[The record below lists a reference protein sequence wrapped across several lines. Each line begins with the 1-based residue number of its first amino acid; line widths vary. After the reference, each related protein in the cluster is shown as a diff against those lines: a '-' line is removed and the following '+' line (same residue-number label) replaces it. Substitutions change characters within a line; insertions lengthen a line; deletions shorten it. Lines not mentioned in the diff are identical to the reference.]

1 MKHLGTKTI
10 ETRRLVLRKFTLSD
24 AEPMY
29 RNWASDPEVT
39 RYLLWPAHESEE
51 ETKGILKG
59 WIAAYDKPEKYEWCI
74 ELKEIGEAI
83 GSIGVVMVNEKV
95 QSMEV
100 AYCLSCDYWHKGIMS
115 EALSAVVEYLTNEVG
130 ARRIQARC
138 DTRNPYSAKVM
149 EKCGLKYE
157 GTAIQAEWNNS
168 GAGNVAGY
176 GLVVGPV
183 VAEEPEETLEPEI
196 EEEEPKV
203 IKTGRKN
210 EISDETIEYVGIL
223 AKLEL
228 NEEEKEHAKKD
239 MEEMLNYIDKLNE
252 LDTTGVEPMSHV
264 FPVNN
269 VFRED
274 VVKKTVDLK
283 CQRQLEINQ
292 IAQRTF
298 CAAGKENVRIKSR
311 SRNGDLYEYYE
322 FDCRGTRQ
330 KNKSKRNLSRGSC
343 YGGA

>member
-59 WIAAYDKPEKYEWCI
+59 WIAAYEKPGKYEWCI

-100 AYCLSCDYWHKGIMS
+100 GYCLSCDYWHKGIMS

-168 GAGNVAGY
+168 GAGDVACY
-176 GLVVGPV
+176 GLVV
-183 VAEEPEETLEPEI
+183 
-196 EEEEPKV
+196 
-203 IKTGRKN
+203 
-210 EISDETIEYVGIL
+210 
-223 AKLEL
+223 
-228 NEEEKEHAKKD
+228 
-239 MEEMLNYIDKLNE
+239 
-252 LDTTGVEPMSHV
+252 
-264 FPVNN
+264 
-269 VFRED
+269 
-274 VVKKTVDLK
+274 
-283 CQRQLEINQ
+283 
-292 IAQRTF
+292 
-298 CAAGKENVRIKSR
+298 
-311 SRNGDLYEYYE
+311 
-322 FDCRGTRQ
+322 
-330 KNKSKRNLSRGSC
+330 
-343 YGGA
+343 

>member
-10 ETRRLVLRKFTLSD
+10 ETRRLVLRRFTLSD

-59 WIAAYDKPEKYEWCI
+59 WIAAYEKPEKYEWCI

-83 GSIGVVMVNEKV
+83 GSIGVVAVNEKV

-100 AYCLSCDYWHKGIMS
+100 GYCLSCDYWNKGIMS
-115 EALSAVVEYLTNEVG
+115 EALEAVVEYLTNEVG
-130 ARRIQARC
+130 ARRIAARC

-168 GAGNVAGY
+168 GAGDVAYY

-183 VAEEPEETLEPEI
+183 IVEELEEAEEPGI
-196 EEEEPKV
+196 EEEEEIPAV
-203 IKTGRKN
+203 KTGRKN

-223 AKLEL
+223 AKLGL

-274 VVKKTVDLK
+274 VVT
-283 CQRQLEINQ
+283 
-292 IAQRTF
+292 
-298 CAAGKENVRIKSR
+298 
-311 SRNGDLYEYYE
+311 NGDGSKETLSNAPA
-322 FDCRGTRQ
+322 Q
-330 KNKSKRNLSRGSC
+330 KD
-343 YGGA
+343 GGFKVPKTIGD

>member
-100 AYCLSCDYWHKGIMS
+100 GYCLSCDYWHKGIMS

-168 GAGNVAGY
+168 GAGNVACY

-252 LDTTGVEPMSHV
+252 LALM
-264 FPVNN
+264 
-269 VFRED
+269 
-274 VVKKTVDLK
+274 
-283 CQRQLEINQ
+283 
-292 IAQRTF
+292 
-298 CAAGKENVRIKSR
+298 
-311 SRNGDLYEYYE
+311 
-322 FDCRGTRQ
+322 
-330 KNKSKRNLSRGSC
+330 KRNCFRRQRH
-343 YGGA
+343 AF

>member
-1 MKHLGTKTI
+1 VKHLGTKTI
-10 ETRRLVLRKFTLSD
+10 ETRRLVLRRFTLSD

-59 WIAAYDKPEKYEWCI
+59 WIAAYDKTEKYEWCI

-83 GSIGVVMVNEKV
+83 GSIGVVAVNEKV

-100 AYCLSCDYWHKGIMS
+100 GYCLSCDYWNKGIMS
-115 EALSAVVEYLTNEVG
+115 EALEAVVEYLTNEVG
-130 ARRIQARC
+130 ARRIAARC

-168 GAGNVAGY
+168 GAGDVAYY

-183 VAEEPEETLEPEI
+183 IVEETEEAEEPGI
-196 EEEEPKV
+196 EEEEEIPAV
-203 IKTGRKN
+203 KTGRKN

-223 AKLEL
+223 AKLGR
-228 NEEEKEHAKKD
+228 KRA
-239 MEEMLNYIDKLNE
+239 
-252 LDTTGVEPMSHV
+252 
-264 FPVNN
+264 
-269 VFRED
+269 
-274 VVKKTVDLK
+274 
-283 CQRQLEINQ
+283 CQERYGRNAQL
-292 IAQRTF
+292 
-298 CAAGKENVRIKSR
+298 
-311 SRNGDLYEYYE
+311 Y
-322 FDCRGTRQ
+322 
-330 KNKSKRNLSRGSC
+330 
-343 YGGA
+343 

>member
-59 WIAAYDKPEKYEWCI
+59 WIAAYEKPEKYEWCI

-100 AYCLSCDYWHKGIMS
+100 GYCLSCDYWHKGIMS

-157 GTAIQAEWNNS
+157 GTAI
-168 GAGNVAGY
+168 
-176 GLVVGPV
+176 LVVGPV
-183 VAEEPEETLEPEI
+183 VVEEPEETLEPEI

-274 VVKKTVDLK
+274 VVT
-283 CQRQLEINQ
+283 
-292 IAQRTF
+292 
-298 CAAGKENVRIKSR
+298 
-311 SRNGDLYEYYE
+311 NGDGSKETLSNAPA
-322 FDCRGTRQ
+322 Q
-330 KNKSKRNLSRGSC
+330 KD
-343 YGGA
+343 GGFKVPKTIGD

>member
-10 ETRRLVLRKFTLSD
+10 ETRRLVLRRFTLSD

-59 WIAAYDKPEKYEWCI
+59 WIAAYDKTEKYEWCI

-83 GSIGVVMVNEKV
+83 GSIGVVAVNEKV

-100 AYCLSCDYWHKGIMS
+100 GYCLSCDYWNKGIMS
-115 EALSAVVEYLTNEVG
+115 EALEAVVEYLTNEVG
-130 ARRIQARC
+130 ARRIAARC

-149 EKCGLKYE
+149 EKCGFKYE

-168 GAGNVAGY
+168 GAGDVAYY

-183 VAEEPEETLEPEI
+183 IVEEPEEAEEPGI
-196 EEEEPKV
+196 EEEEEIPAV
-203 IKTGRKN
+203 KTGRKN

-264 FPVNN
+264 VPGKQCIPG
-269 VFRED
+269 RCSD
-274 VVKKTVDLK
+274 KRRRQ
-283 CQRQLEINQ
+283 QRDAFEC
-292 IAQRTF
+292 T
-298 CAAGKENVRIKSR
+298 
-311 SRNGDLYEYYE
+311 
-322 FDCRGTRQ
+322 GTER
-330 KNKSKRNLSRGSC
+330 RWI
-343 YGGA
+343 

>member
-1 MKHLGTKTI
+1 MKKENSRETFGNKTI

-59 WIAAYDKPEKYEWCI
+59 WIAAYEKPGKYEWCI

-100 AYCLSCDYWHKGIMS
+100 GYCLSCDYWHKGIMS

-149 EKCGLKYE
+149 EKCG
-157 GTAIQAEWNNS
+157 
-168 GAGNVAGY
+168 
-176 GLVVGPV
+176 
-183 VAEEPEETLEPEI
+183 
-196 EEEEPKV
+196 
-203 IKTGRKN
+203 
-210 EISDETIEYVGIL
+210 
-223 AKLEL
+223 
-228 NEEEKEHAKKD
+228 
-239 MEEMLNYIDKLNE
+239 
-252 LDTTGVEPMSHV
+252 
-264 FPVNN
+264 
-269 VFRED
+269 
-274 VVKKTVDLK
+274 
-283 CQRQLEINQ
+283 
-292 IAQRTF
+292 
-298 CAAGKENVRIKSR
+298 
-311 SRNGDLYEYYE
+311 
-322 FDCRGTRQ
+322 
-330 KNKSKRNLSRGSC
+330 
-343 YGGA
+343 

>member
-100 AYCLSCDYWHKGIMS
+100 GYCLSCDYWHKGIMS

-157 GTAIQAEWNNS
+157 GTAIQA
-168 GAGNVAGY
+168 AGKIHSDFERGFIRAEIVSYDDLIACGTHAAAREK
-176 GLVVGPV
+176 GLVRLEGKDYV
-183 VAEEPEETLEPEI
+183 VQDGDI
-196 EEEEPKV
+196 
-203 IKTGRKN
+203 I
-210 EISDETIEYVGIL
+210 
-223 AKLEL
+223 
-228 NEEEKEHAKKD
+228 
-239 MEEMLNYIDKLNE
+239 
-252 LDTTGVEPMSHV
+252 
-264 FPVNN
+264 
-269 VFRED
+269 VFR
-274 VVKKTVDLK
+274 
-283 CQRQLEINQ
+283 
-292 IAQRTF
+292 F
-298 CAAGKENVRIKSR
+298 NV
-311 SRNGDLYEYYE
+311 
-322 FDCRGTRQ
+322 
-330 KNKSKRNLSRGSC
+330 
-343 YGGA
+343 

>member
-59 WIAAYDKPEKYEWCI
+59 WIAAYEKPEKYEWCI

-100 AYCLSCDYWHKGIMS
+100 GYCLSCDYWHKGIMS

-168 GAGNVAGY
+168 GAGDVACY

-183 VAEEPEETLEPEI
+183 VVEEPEETLEPEI

-274 VVKKTVDLK
+274 VVTNGDGSKETLS
-283 CQRQLEINQ
+283 NAP
-292 IAQRTF
+292 AQKDGTL